1 MDNLFPDG
9 FEIVCARRHGDA
21 RRDANIV
28 YRLTSL
34 IGTGSFADVF
44 AVETNHNEVVSG
56 GGGGGSARKA
66 LPRLLCA
73 KVDHALRQT
82 ADNFSILQHELL
94 VFQAIAKAHRTHQ
107 PERLRYFAEVVDFG
121 KLADGRHFMIMER
134 VGKQT
139 LGDVGVHALPVQF
152 ALSCAQQ
159 ACRALRAVH
168 RAGFVHRDVK
178 PDNFMVEQ
186 MRNGCVHLWLIDFGF
201 AKRFVARDGT
211 HIHNAKKEHVTGTL
225 EFLSCHAL
233 FGFESSRRC
242 DLESLC
248 YTLAFTLHPNQQLP
262 WSDSIADVREEDMDD
277 AFLTAL
283 GHRKHKTDA
292 RELFGADTP
301 AHACFRRVLRTARAL
316 KFAQA
321 PPFDDLDTVF
331 TDAIAA
337 SSPSSHPHS
346 S

>member
-1 MDNLFPDG
+1 MRRRRRSRNCVGEDG
-9 FEIVCARRHGDA
+9 VQIVERRRLSELERARGAEHAAEARVRWRVCAKQFPRVGFVLAVAERREEGVVH
-21 RRDANIV
+21 V
-28 YRLTSL
+28 L
-34 IGTGSFADVF
+34 FADVG
-44 AVETNHNEVVSG
+44 NG
-56 GGGGGSARKA
+56 IR
-66 LPRLLCA
+66 PRQLLIW
-73 KVDHALRQT
+73 VQG
-82 ADNFSILQHELL
+82 
-94 VFQAIAKAHRTHQ
+94 
-107 PERLRYFAEVVDFG
+107 ER
-121 KLADGRHFMIMER
+121 ER
-134 VGKQT
+134 V
-139 LGDVGVHALPVQF
+139 
-152 ALSCAQQ
+152 
-159 ACRALRAVH
+159 
-168 RAGFVHRDVK
+168 
-178 PDNFMVEQ
+178 
-186 MRNGCVHLWLIDFGF
+186 
-201 AKRFVARDGT
+201 AKGLEVAAPRRLEPEEGVAREEFERSCNVFFFGIVDVCAVAS
-211 HIHNAKKEHVTGTL
+211 NKSLREAKKEHVTGTL